1 VATIAAGC
9 SPKTEARAPAEAS
22 AVAQRYFDCAGRGD
36 AACAAAL
43 FHYPP
48 EETPAERAG
57 DVAAV
62 TQSLSILEKHF
73 GTVDSGTP
81 INGPVMYVQVGAG
94 SANLAYWQKHPESLQ
109 LTYRARFSRFGDGF
123 VALDLTNLAS
133 RWEIR
138 QVHFGL
144 PASDP
149 RATPRV
155 TKAFNELR

>member
-1 VATIAAGC
+1 MIAAGC
-9 SPKTEARAPAEAS
+9 SPSTESRAPDDAS
-22 AVAQRYFDCAGRGD
+22 AVARRYFDCAGRGD

-48 EETPAERAG
+48 EETPTERAA

-62 TQSLSILEKHF
+62 TESLSILEKHF
-73 GTVDSGTP
+73 GTAGPATP
-81 INGPVMYVQVGAG
+81 ANDPVLYVEVAAG
-94 SANLAYWQKHPESLQ
+94 SADLGYWQKHPESLR
-109 LTYRARFSRFGDGF
+109 LTYRTRFSRFGDGF
-123 VALDLTNLAS
+123 VALDLTNLGS

-149 RATPRV
+149 RATARV
-155 TKAFNELR
+155 TKVFNELR